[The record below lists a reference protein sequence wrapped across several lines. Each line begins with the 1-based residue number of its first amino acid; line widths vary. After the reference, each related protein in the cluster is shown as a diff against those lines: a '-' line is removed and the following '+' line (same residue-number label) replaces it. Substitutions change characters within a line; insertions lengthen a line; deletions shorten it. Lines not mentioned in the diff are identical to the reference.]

1 MTWAHHALINN
12 YFSKTLVRL
21 LSTVLLG
28 FYFLFMQA
36 VEYDEAQFSIADG
49 VYGRVFFMAT
59 GFHGIHV
66 LIGSLFLTYV
76 LYNLVSLK
84 LT

>member
-1 MTWAHHALINN
+1 
-12 YFSKTLVRL
+12 
-21 LSTVLLG
+21 VLLG

-84 LT
+84 LTWQHHFRFEAAA